1 MKFPKGSKI
10 IYLSERR
17 VIDKGE
23 GEPLKQFVG
32 DSYFKVVGPDME
44 DLLYV
49 HIECQTT
56 YDKKIE
62 VRLGQYALTDASVSM
77 SFDEE
82 ANYPKAFLP
91 MIILI
96 QIRKSEKLMPA
107 VIKSQEY
114 FGPETPMWQGFQ
126 KMGENKLEISCIY
139 HSVLS
144 EPHPMAMGSR
154 REAL

>member
-91 MIILI
+91 TIILI
-96 QIRKSEKLMPA
+96 QIRKSEKLMPESAYALRQWGPYNRYTEVPFVFPIVRMSDYDLEELCTKDLLPPSA
-107 VIKSQEY
+107 VL
-114 FGPETPMWQGFQ
+114 F
-126 KMGENKLEISCIY
+126 
-139 HSVLS
+139 
-144 EPHPMAMGSR
+144 R
-154 REAL
+154 AL